1 VRRIENAEARFG
13 VGRAR
18 GPIAALAVALL
29 LIAAAAAATAGRAPA
44 ANPVAGDASWIWYV
58 SDSGGSGAAI
68 GRAARRHGLDAVF
81 VKSGDGANYWSQFD
95 HGLVRAIHDRGVDV
109 CAWQFVYGNSPK
121 KEARIGARAVDE
133 GADCLIIDAES
144 DYEGEYA
151 AADTYLSKLRRAIGD
166 DYPLALS
173 SFPYVDYHPAFP
185 YSVFLGPGGAQYNL
199 PQLYWYAIG
208 DPLVHAVRHTYAFNR
223 PYDRPQFPVG
233 QTWQDPPKRQLL
245 GFRRLARA
253 YGSKGVSWW
262 SWQETRSKV
271 WPRLTGRLRGSPPGP
286 KPRVAYANLDR
297 GDRGDLVVWAQQLLI
312 GRRIHV
318 RANGRYGRQTERGI
332 RTVQRRESLP
342 VTGAINDATWVALLK
357 RKPAIMNWS
366 KQGNPGALEGAA
378 PPTAS
383 LVPLGD
389 EIPTPRERVR

>member
-1 VRRIENAEARFG
+1 MGRIENAAVRFG
-13 VGRAR
+13 VEGAR
-18 GPIAALAVALL
+18 GPIAALAVAVVLL
-29 LIAAAAAATAGRAPA
+29 AAALAGGAGRAEA
-44 ANPVAGDASWIWYV
+44 ASPVAGDASWIWYV
-58 SDSGGSGAAI
+58 SDSGGSGATI
-68 GRAARRHGLDAVF
+68 GRAARRHGLDAVY
-81 VKSGDGANYWSQFD
+81 VKSGDGSSYWSQFD
-95 HGLVRAIHDRGVDV
+95 HGLVRAIHDRGIDV

-121 KEARIGARAVDE
+121 KEARIGARAVEE
-133 GADCLIIDAES
+133 GADCLIIDAEG
-144 DYEGEYA
+144 DYEGRYA
-151 AADTYLSKLRRAIGD
+151 AAETYLSKLRRAIGD

-208 DPLVHAVRHTYAFNR
+208 DPLVHSVRHTYAYNR

-245 GFRRLARA
+245 GFRRLAEA

-262 SWQETRSKV
+262 SWQDTRRKV
-271 WPRLTGRLRGSPPGP
+271 WPRLTGRLRGRPPGP
-286 KPRVAYANLDR
+286 KPKVAYANLDR

-318 RANGRYGRQTERGI
+318 AANGRYGSKTERGV

-383 LVPLGD
+383 GAPRAHP
-389 EIPTPRERVR
+389 ITPPQGKV

>member
-1 VRRIENAEARFG
+1 MENAAARLG
-13 VGRAR
+13 VEGAR
-18 GPIAALAVALL
+18 GPVAAIAVVLVVLVVLAAAF
-29 LIAAAAAATAGRAPA
+29 AAAADRAEA

-58 SDSGGSGAAI
+58 SDAGGSGAAI

-81 VKSGDGANYWSQFD
+81 VKSGDGSNYWSQFD

-185 YSVFLGPGGAQYNL
+185 YSVFLGPDGAQYNV

-245 GFRRLARA
+245 GFRRLAEA

-262 SWQETRSKV
+262 SWQDTRRKV

-318 RANGRYGRQTERGI
+318 RVNGRYGKKTERGV
-332 RTVQRRESLP
+332 RTVQRREKLP

-366 KQGNPGALEGAA
+366 KQGTPDALKGGA

-383 LVPLGD
+383 LAPLAD
-389 EIPTPRERVR
+389 EIPTAEERVR